1 MLKIISGGMG
11 SNKTDIVTYE
21 IKKAVLSGENVI
33 VIVPDQYSFEYDK
46 QLYDEL
52 GAKDFNKLRTL
63 GFNRFAE
70 IILKE
75 YGTSSGVLA
84 DKNSKLISMF
94 KAVKALKTS
103 GLGNRNY
110 YSHSLDKP
118 KFISDTI
125 SLIDDLKKSNIDNNT
140 LESML
145 SQTDGS
151 LFEKLDSISKLFK
164 LYQEELSSAGF
175 TDEATA
181 ISEAASIAHDKG
193 FFKDKVVFIHEFSSF
208 TADEYEVIKVILS
221 DAKNLTVSLIIGNG
235 NNLTSNMSPFSLSI
249 KTKSVLIDLA
259 GGKGKVENISA
270 DEHIEYKSK
279 AISHLEANLFC
290 LVNNPCDS
298 SEGIRL
304 ACAKN
309 PYDEID
315 YVASSIRK
323 LVRENGYFYKDIA
336 VISRSLDDYSS
347 IIESSF
353 KRYEIPFFMD
363 RRKSVLR
370 SSLVIYVLSLLD
382 CVMTK
387 KYKTENIL
395 KYIKSPLSSIEDFK
409 AAAIEEYCYKWNVEG
424 DMWLSDFI
432 PFDNKKGGNPK
443 EFLSLINDIRKK
455 IIEPLESFKQKTKNT
470 TAGEIC
476 LALNELLGKAEL
488 SEKTFS
494 LISKSIESD
503 DASIMEIARDFKQL
517 WSLFLS
523 AVNSIYKNMGDEKI
537 SLRQFYNLLK
547 LMISEMT
554 ISSPPQKL
562 DAVTVAKAEHSR
574 LRSMK
579 AVFVIGLND
588 GNFPKNIQ
596 NSGLLTEREK
606 LKLSDLGINI
616 NRNIQTLLDNERLI
630 SYIALTSASEKLT
643 ASYHEASVKNEA
655 LRPSLL
661 CRDIE
666 KIFGDNVK
674 VNVSDLSQ
682 TFFCENEES
691 AYYSFT
697 MNYNSDSPEQESI
710 REALCSKEE
719 YKSKIDFLNKLSNN
733 ENNSEYRLSEDLAK
747 SVFFPHDINMSAT
760 RADDF
765 YKCPFNYF
773 CKNGL
778 KIYPLEKV
786 DISPMTKGSLI
797 HFILQNILSFVDEK
811 GNRCFNDNYD
821 NLTDNEIKELIHKY
835 CEEYVNSEWGGAY
848 GKTSR
853 FSYNLRNLEKTAFY
867 VVKNLFEE
875 LKGCFFKPVAFEYD
889 LSDENGES
897 ILKIKAGGDINIC
910 MRGSIDRVDLYT
922 DENGNRFVRVVDYKT
937 GGKDFDLA
945 SLYHGLNM
953 QMLIYLLALVDT
965 DNEFNRDGKLSPA
978 GVMYMP
984 AKYVENVVLRD
995 KLKFKSED
1003 EREEILNN
1011 KINTSFK
1018 RKGLLVNNNL
1028 TLKAMDER
1036 VSGLFAPVKKT
1047 SKGESVDEKQ
1057 VVAPEI
1063 FEAIEAFSKDKII
1076 EMGKSLAH
1084 GEISAMPVM
1093 KSGNM
1098 DSISCKYCNYW
1109 SVCGKYN
1116 RKDAKQIFAEDKEKF
1131 LGELEQSLQKNFAE
1145 SEKDGSQSESASSI
1159 DENFQY
1165 SLLDD

>member
-11 SNKTDIVTYE
+11 SNKSNIMTSE

-46 QLYDEL
+46 QLYNEL
-52 GAKDFNKLRTL
+52 GAKNFNKLRTL

-75 YGTSSGVLA
+75 YGTISGVLA
-84 DKNSKLISMF
+84 DKNAKFISMF
-94 KAVKALKTS
+94 KAVKALKVL
-103 GLGNRNY
+103 GLGNKNY
-110 YSHSLDKP
+110 YSRSLDKP
-118 KFISDTI
+118 KFIADTI
-125 SLIDDLKKSNIDNNT
+125 SLIDDLKKSDIDINT
-140 LESML
+140 LEGAL
-145 SQTDGS
+145 AQTDGS
-151 LFEKLDSISKLFK
+151 LFEKLDSISKLYK
-164 LYQEELSSAGF
+164 LYQNELTSAGL
-175 TDEATA
+175 TDETTS
-181 ISEAASIAHDKG
+181 ISEAARIAHDKG
-193 FFKDKVVFIHEFSSF
+193 FFDDMVVFIHEFSSF

-221 DAKNLTVSLIIGNG
+221 DAKYLTVSLIIGSG
-235 NNLTSNMSPFSLSI
+235 NNLTSNMSPFSSCI
-249 KTKSVLIDLA
+249 KTKSKLIDMA
-259 GGKGKVENISA
+259 GGVSKVENISA
-270 DEHIEYKSK
+270 EEHTEYHSK
-279 AISHLEANLFC
+279 ALEHLESNVFC
-290 LVNNPCDS
+290 LVNNPCES
-298 SEGIRL
+298 SDGIKL
-304 ACAKN
+304 GCAKN

-315 YVASSIRK
+315 YVASSIKKLIRK
-323 LVRENGYFYKDIA
+323 DGYSYKDIA

-347 IIESSF
+347 LIDGAF
-353 KRYEIPFFMD
+353 RRYEIPFFMD

-387 KYKTENIL
+387 SYKTENIL
-395 KYIKSPLSSIEDFK
+395 RYIKSPLSSIEDFK
-409 AAAIEEYCYKWNVEG
+409 AAAIEEYSYKWSVEG
-424 DMWLSDFI
+424 DMWLSDFT
-432 PFDNKKGGNPK
+432 PYDNQKGGSPE
-443 EFLSLINDIRKK
+443 EFLALINNIRKN
-455 IIEPLESFKQKTKNT
+455 IIDPLEEFKQKVKNT

-476 LALNELLGKAEL
+476 LALNELMGKIEL

-494 LISKSIESD
+494 LISRSIESD
-503 DASIMEIARDFKQL
+503 DASIIEIARDFKQL
-517 WSLFLS
+517 WSLFLG
-523 AVNSIYKNMGDEKI
+523 AINSIYKNMGDEKI

-547 LMISEMT
+547 LMLSEMT

-574 LRSMK
+574 LGNMK

-588 GNFPKNIQ
+588 GAFPKNIQ

-606 LKLSDLGINI
+606 LKLNDIGLSISS
-616 NRNIQTLLDNERLI
+616 NIQTSLDNERLI
-630 SYIALTSASEKLT
+630 SYIALTTASEKLV
-643 ASYHEASVKNEA
+643 ASYPESSVKNEA
-655 LRPSLL
+655 LRPSSL
-661 CRDIE
+661 CKDIE
-666 KIFGDNVK
+666 KIFGDSVK
-674 VNVSDLSQ
+674 VNISELSQ
-682 TFFCENEES
+682 DYFCENEAS

-697 MNYNSDSPEQESI
+697 VNYHSYSSEQESLK
-710 REALCSKEE
+710 EALCSRED
-719 YKSKIDFLNKLSNN
+719 YKTKIKFLSDISDNAK
-733 ENNSEYRLSEDLAK
+733 NSEYKLSKDIAK

-778 KIYPLEKV
+778 KVYPLEKV

-797 HFILQNILSFVDEK
+797 HFILQNILSRVDEN
-811 GNRCFNDNYD
+811 GNRSFNDD
-821 NLTDNEIKELIHKY
+821 FENLTDKEIKGLIHNY
-835 CEEYVNSEWGGAY
+835 CIEYVNSEWGGEY

-853 FSYNLRNLEKTAFY
+853 FEYNLKKLEKTAFY
-867 VVKNLFEE
+867 VVKNLLEE
-875 LKGCFFKPVAFEYD
+875 LLGCFFKPVAFEYD

-897 ILKIKAGGDINIC
+897 ILKIKVDDDINIC
-910 MRGSIDRVDLYT
+910 MRGSIDRVDLYK

-978 GVMYMP
+978 GVIYMP
-984 AKYVENVVLRD
+984 AKYVEKDLEKNIRRD
-995 KLKFKSED
+995 KLKGISSD
-1003 EREEILNN
+1003 EREEYITSQRN
-1011 KINTSFK
+1011 KEFK

-1047 SKGESVDEKQ
+1047 SKGESIDSKQ
-1057 VVAPEI
+1057 VVDADV
-1063 FEAIEAFSKDKII
+1063 FEAIEAFSRDKII
-1076 EMGKSLAH
+1076 EMGRSLAD
-1084 GEISAMPVM
+1084 GEIDAMPVM
-1093 KSGNM
+1093 KSGKK

-1116 RKDAKQIFAEDKEKF
+1116 RRDAVQIFDEDKEKLF
-1131 LGELEQSLQKNFAE
+1131 DEIKEKLQE
-1145 SEKDGSQSESASSI
+1145 SSS
-1159 DENFQY
+1159 
-1165 SLLDD
+1165 DDIEVL